1 MMLLIYLVLG
11 FSFVV
16 FNSPQSIMAL
26 HVTEKFLATK
36 NYDHLVICSHFD
48 DDLEMLAKVDI
59 TQKHDIS
66 VNAWDCQRMISM
78 NNALIFLDE
87 PKLDVLVTLFNQ
99 PEAQKTIKSNTWLIR
114 TKNSSIELA
123 EYFKGV
129 NLKIGLNA
137 KIFIS
142 IQFNTQI
149 EIHQAL
155 GTGTSM
161 PKFQV
166 I

>member
-1 MMLLIYLVLG
+1 M
-11 FSFVV
+11 
-16 FNSPQSIMAL
+16 P
-26 HVTEKFLATK
+26 
-36 NYDHLVICSHFD
+36 
-48 DDLEMLAKVDI
+48 
-59 TQKHDIS
+59 
-66 VNAWDCQRMISM
+66 
-78 NNALIFLDE
+78 IFLDE

-99 PEAQKTIKSNTWLIR
+99 PEAQKRIKSNTWLIR